1 MLGREVAVLVDGIK
15 PAGEHRV
22 TWQPNGLTVGIYFYS
37 LEVNGFRETRKM
49 VLLP

>member
-1 MLGREVAVLVDGIK
+1 MLGREVANLVNEIK

-22 TWQPNGLTVGIYFYS
+22 LWQPSKLPAGIYFYS

>member
-1 MLGREVAVLVDGIK
+1 VLVDGVK

-22 TWQPNGLTVGIYFYS
+22 TWQPSGLTAGIYFYS